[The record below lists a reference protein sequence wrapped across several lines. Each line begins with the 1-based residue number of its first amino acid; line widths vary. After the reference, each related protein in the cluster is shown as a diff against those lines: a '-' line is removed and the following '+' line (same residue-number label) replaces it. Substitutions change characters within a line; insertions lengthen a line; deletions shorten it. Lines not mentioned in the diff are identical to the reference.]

1 MAETIQTGANKMTS
15 NATTIEIY
23 DTVMD
28 GVRENHIKV
37 LKLIEINKRKI
48 APPALDT
55 SLDISKACRTCQGF
69 QQSLA
74 CWSSSQTLGL

>member
-55 SLDISKACRTCQGF
+55 HLIYPRLAALAKAFSRVWH
-69 QQSLA
+69 A
-74 CWSSSQTLGL
+74 GLLHKL

>member
-28 GVRENHIKV
+28 GVREYHIKV

-48 APPALDT
+48 ASPALDT
-55 SLDISKACRTCQGF
+55 SLDISKAFNRVWH
-69 QQSLA
+69 A
-74 CWSSSQTLGL
+74 GLLHKL